1 MIVFKNIKYKNF
13 LSTGNTPID
22 IDLNKSH
29 TTLIV
34 GQNGSGKST
43 LLDALCFVL
52 FNKPFRIIKKEQI
65 VNSINNTETIVEITF
80 DVGTKEFK
88 IIRGIKPNIFEIYCD
103 GELLNQDA
111 NSIDYQKYLEQNIMR
126 LNYRSFLQVVLLG
139 SSSYEPFMKMKPR
152 YRREVV
158 EEILDI
164 RVFGLM
170 DLILRS
176 QQSDLAKKVIE
187 MRHRCDLIQTKYETE
202 LNHFNAISD
211 LNMND
216 LDGKKQLIDQN
227 KQDNNTYS
235 KKIEELNE
243 KIGYHKEEV
252 AEKGKVEKK
261 VNQLSKLEAK
271 IETNLSTHQKS
282 LEFFENNDNCP
293 TCTQPIDHEFKGN
306 KIEATKQKIKTLQE
320 GMNEL
325 LTEIT
330 NTEIKLTEMNKV
342 SQKINE
348 LNIDISKFETSLDE
362 INKFSNRIHE
372 EIKLLEN
379 KQVDGKEIK
388 QHLEQLNLDLE
399 EGKIERD
406 RIIEQKSYVDILRT
420 ILNDKGAKAQI
431 IRKYVPIMNNL
442 INQHLQAMD
451 FFVSFHLDEE
461 FNETIK
467 SRFRDGFNYNNFS
480 EGEKMRIDL
489 ALLFTWRH
497 IAKMKNSTNT
507 NTNLLILDEIF
518 DGSLDGQGTDDFFKI
533 ITQLSKE
540 NIFII
545 SHKGDI
551 MFDKF
556 TNIIKFEKY
565 KNFTRL
571 QQA

>member
-507 NTNLLILDEIF
+507 NLLILDEIF

-556 TNIIKFEKY
+556 TNIIKFVKY